1 MRNDLCAGREEE
13 LEDVDANAQ
22 PLLKDVVL
30 VRAGRWVSEEED
42 EEEVEEEEEGRGMWR
57 KCVGKEQSGY

>member
-42 EEEVEEEEEGRGMWR
+42 EEEEVEEGRGMWR